1 MTSRLKSAAG
11 AVLSGASRMEKR
23 SETRK
28 NWRESFCMKYLLVSY
43 LKHLYTPDLRVS
55 IFMASLRNRCA
66 LCVSAVKMIIFT
78 AETQR
83 AQRLRRETGFEV
95 NLVGVAAAYNYADSL
110 ARPGLVSTGKKGRK
124 SSSASGLRDNSH

>member
-28 NWRESFCMKYLLVSY
+28 NWRESLCMKYLLVSY

-55 IFMASLRNRCA
+55 
-66 LCVSAVKMIIFT
+66 MI
-78 AETQR
+78 
-83 AQRLRRETGFEV
+83 LY
-95 NLVGVAAAYNYADSL
+95 GVLLTMSHGPLPCGSCGSNGLWRTNQEYIP
-110 ARPGLVSTGKKGRK
+110 RPAPELGILS
-124 SSSASGLRDNSH
+124 